1 MEKKNK
7 YLVYKTDGTFKVVY
21 EEDYESTYD
30 LLRSNVGGY
39 IERVC
44 FLEEFNKR
52 GIDVWIN
59 EEGKLE
65 NLAPSMLFID
75 KYGNIAEY
83 LAGDIV
89 FSRVNKKTETV
100 PLTNKDIYW
109 IKRYLESLPKM
120 TLIRIGERKEDGLY
134 RVSVRTLVI

>member
-7 YLVYKTDGTFKVVY
+7 YLVYKTDGTFKEVY

-30 LLRSNVGGY
+30 LLRSNVDGY

-65 NLAPSMLFID
+65 NLAPSIVIAN
-75 KYGNIAEY
+75 KNGNILEY

-89 FSRVNKKTETV
+89 FSRVNEKTETV
-100 PLTNKDIYW
+100 PLTNEDIYW
-109 IKRYLESLPKM
+109 IKRYLESLFIM
-120 TLIRIGERKEDGLY
+120 VLLRREEDGCS
-134 RVSVRTLVI
+134 RISVRTIVF

>member
-7 YLVYKTDGTFKVVY
+7 YLVYKTDGTFKEVY

-30 LLRSNVGGY
+30 LLRSNVDGY

-65 NLAPSMLFID
+65 NLAPSIVIAD
-75 KYGNIAEY
+75 KNGKILDY

-89 FSRVNKKTETV
+89 FSRVNEETETV
-100 PLTNKDIYW
+100 PLTNEDICW
-109 IKRYLESLPKM
+109 IKRVLSKKYLL
-120 TLIRIGERKEDGLY
+120 LKEM
-134 RVSVRTLVI
+134 SAN

>member
-7 YLVYKTDGTFKVVY
+7 YLVYKADGTFKEVY

-30 LLRSNVGGY
+30 LLRSNVDGY

-65 NLAPSMLFID
+65 NLAPSIVIAN
-75 KYGNIAEY
+75 KNGNILEY

-89 FSRVNKKTETV
+89 FSRVNEKTETV
-100 PLTNKDIYW
+100 PLTNEDIYW
-109 IKRYLESLPKM
+109 IKRYLESLFIM
-120 TLIRIGERKEDGLY
+120 VLLRREEDGCS
-134 RVSVRTLVI
+134 RISVRTIVF